1 VFPITRT
8 RAVRVEGAAEPASPT
23 GGTRGNERLTAAT
36 AVVLFVLLFV
46 EGITILMVQPLF
58 SEHVFVGMMLVPP
71 VVLKLASTGYRFAR
85 YYTHDPA
92 YRRAG
97 PPMLLLR
104 ILAPVVVLSTLGVFG
119 TGVALLLLG
128 PRYHWMVGL
137 HKASFIVWFG
147 VTAIHVL
154 AYLPRIPRLAT
165 ADWRS
170 GDRLG
175 GSLGRRAAVGVSLGL
190 GLALAVV
197 TLPDAQ
203 AWMGHLNH
211 H

>member
-1 VFPITRT
+1 MIQPSRRALAPILATIG
-8 RAVRVEGAAEPASPT
+8 AGLAAAAAAGSPPLPPRVEQVLHSQGLPSSAVSIVVRDAVTGESYLELNAREPRSPAST
-23 GGTRGNERLTAAT
+23 IKVLTTFAA
-36 AVVLFVLLFV
+36 LD
-46 EGITILMVQPLF
+46 Q
-58 SEHVFVGMMLVPP
+58 
-71 VVLKLASTGYRFAR
+71 
-85 YYTHDPA
+85 
-92 YRRAG
+92 
-97 PPMLLLR
+97 
-104 ILAPVVVLSTLGVFG
+104 
-119 TGVALLLLG
+119 LG
-128 PRYHWMVGL
+128 PSYQWMVGL

-154 AYLPRIPRLAT
+154 AYLPRIPRLAA
-165 ADWRS
+165 ADWRG

-190 GLALAVV
+190 GVALAVV